1 MPTERP
7 GDFHIY
13 NQFVI
18 RARDRD
24 GLQRHL
30 KAARI
35 GTEVYY
41 PVPFHLQE
49 CFAYLGYKKGSVPEA
64 ERAAG
69 QVLSLPIFP
78 ELTQMQLDE
87 VAGAVRSFYGQ

>member
-1 MPTERP
+1 M
-7 GDFHIY
+7 
-13 NQFVI
+13 I

-35 GTEVYY
+35 GTEIYY

-49 CFAYLGYKKGSVPEA
+49 CFAYLGYQPRDFPLAEEA
-64 ERAAG
+64 ADN
-69 QVLSLPIFP
+69 VLALPIFA
-78 ELTQMQLDE
+78 ELSRAQLE
-87 VAGAVRSFYGQ
+87 YVVEQHRPLL